1 MPLNNYV
8 KKKASLLKGETIMKK
23 LTVIDLF
30 SGAGGYLKDFYKLI
44 YLNLLL
50 MLSGKNQWLI
60 P

>member
-1 MPLNNYV
+1 
-8 KKKASLLKGETIMKK
+8 MKK

-30 SGAGGYLKDFYKLI
+30 SGAGGGYLKDFYKLI